1 LRIAM
6 AERTAFVVSSR
17 LSLLRQADMILVLD
31 GGRLVDA
38 GRHDEL
44 AHRPGPYHET
54 ALLQLM
60 DLGQP
65 EGRAA

>member
-1 LRIAM
+1 M
-6 AERTAFVVSSR
+6 SERTAFVVSSR
-17 LSLLRQADMILVLD
+17 LSLLRRADMILVLED
-31 GGRLVDA
+31 GRLTQT